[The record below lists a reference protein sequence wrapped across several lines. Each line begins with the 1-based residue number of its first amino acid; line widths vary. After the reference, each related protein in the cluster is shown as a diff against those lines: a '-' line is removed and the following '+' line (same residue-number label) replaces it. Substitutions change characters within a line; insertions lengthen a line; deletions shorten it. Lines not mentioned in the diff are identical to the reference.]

1 MTWTFA
7 KCLGHFLN
15 YLDIYKCQGHSTSWT
30 FSKCPHLLI
39 PVTTIRETN
48 GTRLP
53 GQAQSQTSPPVLFP
67 KGSGS

>member
-1 MTWTFA
+1 MSQTLA
-7 KCLGHFLN
+7 MSRSSGK
-15 YLDIYKCQGHSTSWT
+15 IMSTSIFVT
-30 FSKCPHLLI
+30 IHLKSCPHEKLGFD
-39 PVTTIRETN
+39 TN